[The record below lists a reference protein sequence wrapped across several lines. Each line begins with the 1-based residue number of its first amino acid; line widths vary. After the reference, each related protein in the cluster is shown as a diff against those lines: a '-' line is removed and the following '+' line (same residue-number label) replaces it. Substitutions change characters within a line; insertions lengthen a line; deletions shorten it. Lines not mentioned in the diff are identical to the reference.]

1 MFQCK
6 TMLGAIGVL
15 AIICA
20 IALTSQALATPLAP
34 QDKGEASACET
45 AFERGGF
52 YVQFSREQ
60 QRSQRMSAD
69 GTQPELI
76 LVDGILMELPR
87 VVIREQIRNGTFIPV
102 YPGTTIPIGE
112 EDWGHNLPCWANPN
126 CP

>member
-60 QRSQRMSAD
+60 QGHSACR
-69 GTQPELI
+69 
-76 LVDGILMELPR
+76 LMALSPSLFSST
-87 VVIREQIRNGTFIPV
+87 VF
-102 YPGTTIPIGE
+102 
-112 EDWGHNLPCWANPN
+112 
-126 CP
+126 